1 MSNYTEKETQ
11 AIVAAAPLTFEKA
24 AEVAAAIGKTQRS
37 VIAKAKSLNVE
48 YIPKAKPTAKE
59 KGITK
64 AEILQGIRKSLNM
77 VDREGDLT
85 KAELSAVLAELG

>member
-11 AIVAAAPLTFEKA
+11 AVIAAAPLTFEKA

-48 YIPKAKPTAKE
+48 YIPKAKPKAKE

-64 AEILQGIRKSLNM
+64 AELLEGIRKSLG
-77 VDREGDLT
+77 VADREGDLT
-85 KAELSAVLAELG
+85 KAELSAVLASLS